1 MAFTSSQGMD
11 GKSLNYQQRGTNNSP
26 VPQLNPPPPIPQ
38 RSRRSDPPSMG
49 WNIPDFSDTRT
60 NSTVDQNFL
69 NPASDPFGDSF
80 QNNFTGNF
88 SMQNNASSSGT
99 SIPRN
104 NSPLQLTMPNPNP
117 NPTSKDRDS
126 LIALS
131 PDQPT
136 VTHQKQFSHT
146 KYSMD
151 LQGLSFDNSGS
162 NENVNKISSSSSSE
176 NLSSNPNNP
185 AYPDISHAFREVRR
199 EPSRTDFGARLPTPW
214 QTSGQTGSYGWNQE
228 LFNPNFNNASN
239 DPWAVNS
246 ATNMTNVTTSGPPL
260 PPRKSLSNVP
270 NIYPTNLQI
279 GHGLVQV
286 LPMHPPAPN
295 LQQTGNQAVM
305 AGKFQHQFSQPHP
318 YNPTPNISSTI
329 NANRPSSMHGTDAW
343 LTHRLNVPQAGIH
356 RTASASEFD
365 NIRGDKKQT
374 DSDVFQDN
382 FHNRDFV
389 DDALPRSRKG
399 SDLIELSD
407 EERDEVEKE
416 YLSLESFDPLYR
428 RQRSESVCSR
438 EGVLAG
444 SPKGGFPSFVFA
456 EATEVQP
463 VHRGNKDS
471 GYSSSLYPQIPDEDE
486 EKGVCPMASHDELEM
501 FLKSAI
507 PVVETEQEAP
517 PRPPPPKSQDKS
529 FERLRQH
536 MFVDDESNA
545 FCQMVVEL
553 KSRYKSTD
561 TKTNLGFIVSPLC
574 TKQQCSMSVKI
585 IVYSDFVTEPIVF
598 TCEVENQT
606 EMVISHVL
614 YSSLGAS
621 QKDLNTSDFLLKVYD
636 RSEYLLNKFPLCRY
650 EYVHNCLKLDEDIK
664 FTLMRRQEVLL
675 PFLRTIDDDS
685 QCLYFPKDYV
695 KTDEMI
701 ASKEQMEILLNAFY
715 VEVEKLRDHI
725 LKNETALIRSQQLS
739 QAVKAICLTLCKIET
754 MDITKTLQRVENI
767 VAQLTSQEG
776 QVMSKDTEDYA
787 TQQAIGMA
795 IKCSLIEE
803 MEEAL
808 EQLLKAVKEFIR
820 MYCITFHTDFL
831 IGSTVKA
838 DWGSKSVTTVE
849 DNFILHIATVHRIP
863 PYWSTKYDEYK
874 VVCSLYY
881 ANKKIELD
889 RMTSFKAINNTGLCD
904 RILWDEWINFEKV
917 ILMALPRETRLCL
930 TLYGQKS
937 VATGNNS
944 PANATDK
951 LQTVLG
957 GVTIQLY
964 SQKEELIRGSHLV
977 PLRMHAAADPLLPIG
992 SVIQNDTVLM
1002 QINFPDFGCHVEFP
1016 TVMTSKISQKKS
1028 FNSLLPEIQE
1038 VIKAVMEKDCISSCQ
1053 ADELG
1058 ILWQYRHYLYDYSN
1072 LLPWILQGQINW
1084 DFSHLSE
1091 IYDLLGLWKKL
1102 DPMQSLE
1109 LLLPQYSDTHV
1120 REFAC
1125 RCLQDMPTDELID
1138 FLPQLIQ
1145 ALKFES
1151 YHGSALA
1158 KLLLEQACKSIR
1170 FAHQLFWLLKGAAQ
1184 DQGYKR
1190 RYELMFVALV
1200 SVAGDAL
1207 YQEFKKQEEMV
1218 KCLTQTSEKVQV
1230 SKDKDNTLKR
1240 ELQTVYELFHDKG
1253 DVLMPY
1259 NPGISVCGLDLK
1271 SCSYFNSNAVP
1282 LKLVF
1287 KNSKEHADPVYS
1299 MFKVGDDLRQ
1309 DMLTLQMIRI
1319 MDRLWLKQGLDL
1331 KMITFSCLATGP
1343 KKGMVEIV
1351 TESDTLRKIQVSSG
1365 VTGSFKDRP
1374 IKEWLQKHN
1383 PTELE
1388 YQKAVENFTRSCAG
1402 YCVATYVLGICD
1414 RHNDNIM
1421 LKQSG
1426 HMFHIDFNKFL
1437 GDAQMFGNIKRD
1449 RVPFVLTSDMAYV
1462 INNGEKQNNKFQEF
1476 VDMCC
1481 QAFNILR
1488 KNTNL
1493 FLNLFALLSK
1503 SGIPGIHKDAA
1514 RYIQRVL
1521 LPSQTSV
1528 QASAIFTRMIEESLK
1543 SVFVQ
1548 FNFFIHNLAQL
1559 KFSSH
1564 QEGALL
1570 SFVPKTYSLNT
1581 DGKISKVEVHSYQKR
1596 YTPERHYIFILRVE
1610 RDNQKVPSY
1619 VFRHFSEFVEF
1630 RNKLMEMFPLIP
1642 WPHLSS
1648 KVIWGRSHI
1657 KAVAE
1662 IRKKEIENFL
1672 QDLWTKTA
1680 EISESDIVYTFFH
1693 PLLRDEQ
1700 EAQKENLG
1708 IQKFRESQVQLVPQ
1722 GSPFGQVKLSLE
1734 YKKSTL
1740 MIMVMHAKD
1749 LPGGST
1755 LPSPYVK
1762 IYLLPDPDKQTKRKT
1777 KIVKDSTHPTYNEVI
1792 EYKMSDNDMRMKT
1805 LQVSVWDHD
1814 RLGENNLIGA
1824 VYIKLRNINLEGDN
1838 VQWYNLD
1845 RIQITDA
1852 SMLA

>member
-1 MAFTSSQGMD
+1 MAFTSSQGIE

-60 NSTVDQNFL
+60 NSTVEQNFM
-69 NPASDPFGDSF
+69 NPASDPFGNSF
-80 QNNFTGNF
+80 ENNFMGNF
-88 SMQNNASSSGT
+88 SVQNNTSSTGT
-99 SIPRN
+99 NIPRN
-104 NSPLQLTMPNPNP
+104 NSPLSLTIPDPS
-117 NPTSKDRDS
+117 SKDRDS

-131 PDQPT
+131 PDKPT
-136 VTHQKQFSHT
+136 VTHQKDFSQT

-151 LQGLSFDNSGS
+151 LQGLSFDHSGS

-176 NLSSNPNNP
+176 NLSSNSNNP

-199 EPSRTDFGARLPTPW
+199 EPTRPDFSVRLPTPW
-214 QTSGQTGSYGWNQE
+214 QTSGQTGSYGWNQD
-228 LFNPNFNNASN
+228 LFTPNFNNASN

-246 ATNMTNVTTSGPPL
+246 ATNVTASGPPL
-260 PPRKSLSNVP
+260 PPRKSVSNVP

-286 LPMHPPAPN
+286 LPMQPPAPN
-295 LQQTGNQAVM
+295 LQNSGNQAVI
-305 AGKFQHQFSQPHP
+305 AGKFQHQFSQPQP
-318 YNPTPNISSTI
+318 YNPTPNNSSTV
-329 NANRPSSMHGTDAW
+329 NANRPASMHGTDAW
-343 LTHRLNVPQAGIH
+343 LINRLNVPQTGLH
-356 RTASASEFD
+356 RTASANEFD

-374 DSDVFQDN
+374 ESDLFQDN

-389 DDALPRSRKG
+389 DEALPRSRKG

-407 EERDEVEKE
+407 EERDDIEKE

-428 RQRSESVCSR
+428 RQRSESVSSR
-438 EGVLAG
+438 EGVLTG

-456 EATEVQP
+456 EAAEVKP
-463 VHRGNKDS
+463 VNRGQKDS
-471 GYSSSLYPQIPDEDE
+471 GYSSSLYPQIPDEED

-507 PVVETEQEAP
+507 PAAEETEQEAP

-561 TKTNLGFIVSPLC
+561 PQTNLGFIVSPLC

-585 IVYSDFVTEPIVF
+585 IVYSDFVIEPIVF

-636 RSEYLLNKFPLCRY
+636 RSEYLLK
-650 EYVHNCLKLDEDIK
+650 
-664 FTLMRRQEVLL
+664 RQEVLL

-701 ASKEQMEILLNAFY
+701 ANKEQMEILLNAFY

-725 LKNETALIRSQQLS
+725 LKNETALIKSQQLS

-767 VAQLTSQEG
+767 VAQLTGQESQ
-776 QVMSKDTEDYA
+776 VLCKDTEDYA

-808 EQLLKAVKEFIR
+808 DQLLKAVKEFIR

-889 RMTSFKAINNTGLCD
+889 RMTSFKAINSTGLCD
-904 RILWDEWINFEKV
+904 RIMWDEWINFENV

-944 PANATDK
+944 PANVTDK

-964 SQKEELIRGSHLV
+964 SQKEILC
-977 PLRMHAAADPLLPIG
+977 DPLLPVG
-992 SVIQNDTVLM
+992 SVIQNDAVLM

-1016 TVMTSKISQKKS
+1016 TVMTSKISQKRS

-1038 VIKAVMEKDCISSCQ
+1038 VIKTVMEKDCISSCQ

-1058 ILWQYRHYLYDYSN
+1058 ILWQYRHYLYDNPN

-1125 RCLQDMPTDELID
+1125 RCLQDMPTDELVD

-1158 KLLLEQACKSIR
+1158 KLLLEQSCKSIR

-1218 KCLTQTSEKVQV
+1218 KYLTQTSERVQV
-1230 SKDKDNTLKR
+1230 AKDKDTTLKR

-1271 SCSYFNSNAVP
+1271 SCSYFTSNAVP

-1287 KNSKEHADPVYS
+1287 KNSKQHADPVYS

-1521 LPSQTSV
+1521 LPGQTSV

-1610 RDNQKVPSY
+1610 RENQKVPSY

-1672 QDLWTKTA
+1672 QELWIKAA

-1708 IQKFRESQVQLVPQ
+1708 IQKFREQPLPSPKESQVQLVPQ

-1762 IYLLPDPDKQTKRKT
+1762 TYLLPDPDKQTKRKT
-1777 KIVKDSTHPTYNEVI
+1777 KIVKDTTHPTYNEVI
-1792 EYKMSDNDMRMKT
+1792 EYKMSDSDIRLKT

-1814 RLGENNLIGA
+1814 MLGENNLIGA
-1824 VYIKLRNINLEGDN
+1824 VYIKLRNINLDGDN

>member
-1 MAFTSSQGMD
+1 
-11 GKSLNYQQRGTNNSP
+11 
-26 VPQLNPPPPIPQ
+26 
-38 RSRRSDPPSMG
+38 
-49 WNIPDFSDTRT
+49 
-60 NSTVDQNFL
+60 
-69 NPASDPFGDSF
+69 
-80 QNNFTGNF
+80 
-88 SMQNNASSSGT
+88 
-99 SIPRN
+99 
-104 NSPLQLTMPNPNP
+104 
-117 NPTSKDRDS
+117 
-126 LIALS
+126 
-131 PDQPT
+131 
-136 VTHQKQFSHT
+136 
-146 KYSMD
+146 
-151 LQGLSFDNSGS
+151 
-162 NENVNKISSSSSSE
+162 
-176 NLSSNPNNP
+176 
-185 AYPDISHAFREVRR
+185 
-199 EPSRTDFGARLPTPW
+199 
-214 QTSGQTGSYGWNQE
+214 
-228 LFNPNFNNASN
+228 
-239 DPWAVNS
+239 
-246 ATNMTNVTTSGPPL
+246 
-260 PPRKSLSNVP
+260 
-270 NIYPTNLQI
+270 
-279 GHGLVQV
+279 
-286 LPMHPPAPN
+286 
-295 LQQTGNQAVM
+295 
-305 AGKFQHQFSQPHP
+305 
-318 YNPTPNISSTI
+318 
-329 NANRPSSMHGTDAW
+329 
-343 LTHRLNVPQAGIH
+343 
-356 RTASASEFD
+356 
-365 NIRGDKKQT
+365 
-374 DSDVFQDN
+374 
-382 FHNRDFV
+382 
-389 DDALPRSRKG
+389 
-399 SDLIELSD
+399 
-407 EERDEVEKE
+407 
-416 YLSLESFDPLYR
+416 
-428 RQRSESVCSR
+428 
-438 EGVLAG
+438 
-444 SPKGGFPSFVFA
+444 
-456 EATEVQP
+456 
-463 VHRGNKDS
+463 
-471 GYSSSLYPQIPDEDE
+471 
-486 EKGVCPMASHDELEM
+486 
-501 FLKSAI
+501 
-507 PVVETEQEAP
+507 
-517 PRPPPPKSQDKS
+517 
-529 FERLRQH
+529 
-536 MFVDDESNA
+536 
-545 FCQMVVEL
+545 
-553 KSRYKSTD
+553 
-561 TKTNLGFIVSPLC
+561 
-574 TKQQCSMSVKI
+574 
-585 IVYSDFVTEPIVF
+585 
-598 TCEVENQT
+598 
-606 EMVISHVL
+606 
-614 YSSLGAS
+614 
-621 QKDLNTSDFLLKVYD
+621 
-636 RSEYLLNKFPLCRY
+636 
-650 EYVHNCLKLDEDIK
+650 
-664 FTLMRRQEVLL
+664 
-675 PFLRTIDDDS
+675 
-685 QCLYFPKDYV
+685 
-695 KTDEMI
+695 
-701 ASKEQMEILLNAFY
+701 
-715 VEVEKLRDHI
+715 
-725 LKNETALIRSQQLS
+725 
-739 QAVKAICLTLCKIET
+739 
-754 MDITKTLQRVENI
+754 
-767 VAQLTSQEG
+767 
-776 QVMSKDTEDYA
+776 
-787 TQQAIGMA
+787 
-795 IKCSLIEE
+795 
-803 MEEAL
+803 
-808 EQLLKAVKEFIR
+808 
-820 MYCITFHTDFL
+820 
-831 IGSTVKA
+831 
-838 DWGSKSVTTVE
+838 
-849 DNFILHIATVHRIP
+849 
-863 PYWSTKYDEYK
+863 
-874 VVCSLYY
+874 
-881 ANKKIELD
+881 
-889 RMTSFKAINNTGLCD
+889 
-904 RILWDEWINFEKV
+904 
-917 ILMALPRETRLCL
+917 
-930 TLYGQKS
+930 
-937 VATGNNS
+937 
-944 PANATDK
+944 
-951 LQTVLG
+951 
-957 GVTIQLY
+957 
-964 SQKEELIRGSHLV
+964 
-977 PLRMHAAADPLLPIG
+977 
-992 SVIQNDTVLM
+992 
-1002 QINFPDFGCHVEFP
+1002 
-1016 TVMTSKISQKKS
+1016 QKKS

-1218 KCLTQTSEKVQV
+1218 KCLTQTSERVQV
-1230 SKDKDNTLKR
+1230 AKDKDNTLKR

-1271 SCSYFNSNAVP
+1271 SCSYFTSNAVP

-1462 INNGEKQNNKFQEF
+1462 INNGEKQNNNFQEF

-1521 LPSQTSV
+1521 LPGQTSV
-1528 QASAIFTRMIEESLK
+1528 QASAIFTR
-1543 SVFVQ
+1543 
-1548 FNFFIHNLAQL
+1548 
-1559 KFSSH
+1559 
-1564 QEGALL
+1564 
-1570 SFVPKTYSLNT
+1570 Y
-1581 DGKISKVEVHSYQKR
+1581 
-1596 YTPERHYIFILRVE
+1596 
-1610 RDNQKVPSY
+1610 
-1619 VFRHFSEFVEF
+1619 
-1630 RNKLMEMFPLIP
+1630 
-1642 WPHLSS
+1642 
-1648 KVIWGRSHI
+1648 
-1657 KAVAE
+1657 
-1662 IRKKEIENFL
+1662 
-1672 QDLWTKTA
+1672 
-1680 EISESDIVYTFFH
+1680 SDIVYTFFH

-1824 VYIKLRNINLEGDN
+1824 VYIKLRNINLTGDN

-1845 RIQITDA
+1845 RIQVTDA